1 MKHGKR
7 WGVAICLALLS
18 TAAFAQAPTV
28 KMVRAECV
36 PEEDN
41 GIIHATVHPEVG
53 GATTRIYFR
62 WDEHGAMY
70 FVNMVA
76 TGGGKYW
83 GIPPRPEHKNETIE
97 YYAAVV
103 DPSGKV
109 LARSESALTPVTED
123 CRVEMT
129 PQQFGAANNL
139 TIGETVEPQEG
150 RKVLGF
156 LCDGIVTRI
165 NFQGIPRPD
174 EICRGCV
181 IPWWAMNDYILPATA
196 GVGAVTTI
204 LIDDGPGDEPSPSR
218 P

>member
-1 MKHGKR
+1 MKSGQL
-7 WGVAICLALLS
+7 WGAAICVALLS
-18 TAAFAQAPTV
+18 TSAYAQAPTV
-28 KMVRAECV
+28 NVTRAECV

-41 GIIHATVHPEVG
+41 GIIFATVRPEVG
-53 GATTRIYFR
+53 GATTRVYFR

-70 FVNMVA
+70 FVDMVA
-76 TGGGKYW
+76 AGDGKYW
-83 GIPPRPEHKNETIE
+83 GIPPRPEEKNETIE

-103 DPSGKV
+103 DASGKV
-109 LARSESALTPVTED
+109 LARSKSELTPVTDD
-123 CRVEMT
+123 CRIEMT
-129 PQQFGAANNL
+129 PRQFGSANNL
-139 TIGETVEPQEG
+139 TIGETVEAQEG

-156 LCDGIVTRI
+156 LCDGIVTRV

-181 IPWWAMNDYILPATA
+181 IPWWGMNDYIVPATV

-204 LIDDGPGDEPSPSR
+204 LIEEGPGPEPSPSR